1 MSGGQEGSLFVNKE
15 GAAVDTRNIEEPG
28 RILIQ
33 TYDRGN
39 GSLRLINRVD
49 ERIALADGPAVA
61 EQQNLQNEKPIDQ
74 TTGPVNGT
82 VSPYVAR
89 CIVHSEKG
97 VWNVQ
102 CPEFAYPAHSVPPS
116 GN

>member
-1 MSGGQEGSLFVNKE
+1 
-15 GAAVDTRNIEEPG
+15 
-28 RILIQ
+28 
-33 TYDRGN
+33 
-39 GSLRLINRVD
+39 
-49 ERIALADGPAVA
+49 LADGPAVA